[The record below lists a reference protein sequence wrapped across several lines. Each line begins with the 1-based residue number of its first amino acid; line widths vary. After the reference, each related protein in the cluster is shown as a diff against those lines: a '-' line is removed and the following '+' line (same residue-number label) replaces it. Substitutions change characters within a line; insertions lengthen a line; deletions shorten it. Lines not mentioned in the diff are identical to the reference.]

1 LRKETGEVY
10 IRMENRE
17 GVVWRTGGHDHNRRE
32 KEGEK
37 GKEKTES
44 VEKENNLER
53 RRRERKKQRRKIGDD
68 FREKTEKKNRQ
79 RGQMRG

>member
-1 LRKETGEVY
+1 
-10 IRMENRE
+10 M
-17 GVVWRTGGHDHNRRE
+17 RTVGHGLNIRE

-53 RRRERKKQRRKIGDD
+53 RRRERKKRRRKTGDD

-79 RGQMRG
+79 GDKGEAKERP